1 MKKLKLWAGLTA
13 LFVSGVLLGAL
24 GTWHLVEYKAI
35 ELMTRERPRAPKLIM
50 RKLNRELGL
59 NDAQKARIE
68 AIVCQAF
75 EALSTIRDRERPER
89 ERVLQQSIDA
99 MKQEL
104 SPEQQRKL
112 DGLYEKLKAHRERG
126 SRRHWGKGDQGDPCE
141 GGEGRP
147 SQ

>member
-50 RKLNRELGL
+50 RKLKRELGL
-59 NDAQKARIE
+59 NEDQKARIE
-68 AIVCQAF
+68 AIVCQTF
-75 EALSTIRDRERPER
+75 EELSTIRDRERPER

-126 SRRHWGKGDQGDPCE
+126 GRRHSGKGGQGDPCE
-141 GGEGRP
+141 GG
-147 SQ
+147 

>member
-112 DGLYEKLKAHRERG
+112 DGLYEKLKAPRERG
-126 SRRHWGKGDQGDPCE
+126 SRRHW
-141 GGEGRP
+141 
-147 SQ
+147 